1 MLYLFFPSP
10 LVSARLDSSKIML
23 WLINR
28 TNSREIVTFPSQ
40 ARQAKEGMVDNR
52 TGTGINVN
60 IDSDQHK
67 TTITLITRAL
77 VS

>member
-1 MLYLFFPSP
+1 MLYLSFPFP
-10 LVSARLDSSKIML
+10 LVSARLDSSIVML

-28 TNSREIVTFPSQ
+28 TNFREIVTFPSQ
-40 ARQAKEGMVDNR
+40 ARQAKEGVVDNR

-60 IDSDQHK
+60 IDSNQHK